1 MSQFLRS
8 AFKDP
13 VFLISLAICS
23 AATVLSNVQTDWYMT
38 IFWIILSVLSGSI
51 TFMIGLSH
59 LPRKMSGEHEKN
71 GKA

>member
-13 VFLISLAICS
+13 VFLISLAICLV
-23 AATVLSNVQTDWYMT
+23 ATVLSHVQMDWYMT
-38 IFWIILSVLSGSI
+38 IFWILVSVLSGVM

-59 LPRKMSGEHEKN
+59 LPERRMNSEHEKSET
-71 GKA
+71 